1 MCVVSYLRNSLS
13 IRYSILV
20 VAGYV
25 VAGYIVAGH
34 MVADYIVE
42 QQQCLPM
49 QSRDIND
56 AKIYVLLPTVGMT
69 ALTTKTAQM
78 PSHIGMIHELKPFE
92 SVSCVG

>member
-20 VAGYV
+20 IAGYV
-25 VAGYIVAGH
+25 VAGYIVAGL

-56 AKIYVLLPTVGMT
+56 AKYMCYSRLSG
-69 ALTTKTAQM
+69 
-78 PSHIGMIHELKPFE
+78 
-92 SVSCVG
+92 